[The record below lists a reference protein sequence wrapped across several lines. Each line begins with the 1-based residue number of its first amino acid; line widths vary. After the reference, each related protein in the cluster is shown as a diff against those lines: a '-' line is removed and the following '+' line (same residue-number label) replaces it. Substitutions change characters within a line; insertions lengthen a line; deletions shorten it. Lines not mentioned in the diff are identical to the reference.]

1 MARSK
6 FDNILIKGIASA
18 VPKVIIDNIEG
29 HPFVDPE
36 EKQKMVKLTGMRQ
49 YRKAPVGVCSS
60 DLCVCAAAELFKVTN
75 IRAKDIDAILFV
87 TQTPDY
93 RLPSTA
99 CIIQHELGCSQ
110 KTLAFDINLGCSGY
124 VYGLYTACSFIQGG
138 GLQNVLLLCGESQT
152 KLADE
157 GDKNVWFIMGDA
169 GSASLISRE
178 DKAAAINFSLMTDGS
193 RFDKLIVP
201 YGGYRHPS
209 NDESREVKLQA
220 EGGIRSQE
228 HIFMEGM
235 EIFNFAATDVVITIR
250 EFMHD
255 NDISEAE
262 VDYLILHQANK
273 FMTDKVAKKL
283 KFSPD
288 KVLYSLEYYGNT
300 SSASIPLTISQHMS
314 RDTQIRKRCI
324 ISGFG
329 VGLSWGV
336 ANIDLEGTICPGVAE
351 V

>member
-6 FDNILIKGIASA
+6 FDNVKIKGIAAA
-18 VPKVIIDNIEG
+18 VPKGVIDNIQD
-29 HPFVDPE
+29 HPFVDYE

-60 DLCVCAAAELFKVTN
+60 DLCVRAAVELLKEVD

-99 CIIQHELGCSQ
+99 CIIQHELGCPQ
-110 KTLAFDINLGCSGY
+110 TTLAFDINLGCSGY

-138 GLQNVLLLCGESQT
+138 RLQNVLLLCGDTQT
-152 KLADE
+152 KFAYE
-157 GDKNVWFIMGDA
+157 RDKNVCFIMGDA
-169 GSASLISRE
+169 GSASLISWE
-178 DKAAAINFSLMTDGS
+178 EEAASINFSLMTDGS

-201 YGGYRHPS
+201 YGGYRNPS
-209 NDESREVKLQA
+209 TDESREVKSQTD
-220 EGGIRSQE
+220 GGIRSQE

-235 EIFNFAATDVVITIR
+235 EIFNFAATDVVATIR
-250 EFMHD
+250 EFMLD
-255 NDISEAE
+255 NDISESD

-283 KFSPD
+283 KLSQT

-300 SSASIPLTISQHMS
+300 SSASIPLTISQHMF
-314 RDTQIRKRCI
+314 RNKHIRKQCI

-336 ANIDLEGTICPGVAE
+336 ANIDLEGTICPRIAE